1 MATRPVLPDGEDPLD
16 TGTLDAF
23 LSSMGTDMVLVGG
36 QALGFWMERFAIRYT
51 GTVITNDGDAL
62 GGIQKAR
69 DIAAA
74 LKAALVIPDKRALTA
89 LVAQIRIP
97 ARGSKI
103 KNIDVLHLLFTV
115 GGLRKSNEFTKKVIG
130 RSIEVEWRPKHF
142 IRVMHPMDVLES
154 RVHNA
159 AGLLEHKGEHVL
171 TQARWS
177 IEVARAAMLR
187 VLRSP
192 EQGDDRIGQMVQ
204 AVFRLAHSQAG
215 RTIHTGHGIDVLDA
229 IPVSEI
235 RSAEPSAEE
244 QLSRVDDALAKRAR
258 FLEAQRK

>member
-1 MATRPVLPDGEDPLD
+1 MATRPALPQGEDPLD
-16 TGTLDAF
+16 ARTLDAF

-36 QALGFWMERFAIRYT
+36 QALGFWMERFAIQYQ
-51 GTVITNDGDAL
+51 GAVISNDGDAL

-69 DIAAA
+69 DIATA
-74 LKAALVIPDKRALTA
+74 LQAALVIPDKRALTA

-97 ARGSKI
+97 SRGGKV

-115 GGLRKSNEFTKKVIG
+115 SGLRKSNEFTKQVIL
-130 RSIEVEWRPKHF
+130 RSIEVQWRPKHF

-187 VLRSP
+187 VLRFP
-192 EQGDDRIGQMVQ
+192 EKGDDRIAQMVQ
-204 AVFRLAHSQAG
+204 AVYQLSHSQAG
-215 RTIHTGHGIDVLDA
+215 RRIHREHGIEILDA
-229 IPVSEI
+229 IPAMEI
-235 RSAEPSAEE
+235 RSADPSTEE
-244 QLSRVDDALAKRAR
+244 QLLRVEDAHAKRR
-258 FLEAQRK
+258 RSLESRSK